1 MQPVWL
7 RVGISPNVGSDLPAP
22 QRSCCSL
29 MQPVWLRV
37 GISPNVGSACSLFP
51 TRCASLRVRLIL
63 AQRQRGPAG
72 AGAPACG
79 ALGRRAG
86 RLAAE
91 GRTGWAEARAGLAV
105 REREGE
111 EKERSG
117 DGAD

>member
-37 GISPNVGSACSLFP
+37 GISPNVGSGRSLFP

-79 ALGRRAG
+79 AFTAGGRDQTGGLITAPRTPG
-86 RLAAE
+86 RLHVTQ
-91 GRTGWAEARAGLAV
+91 R
-105 REREGE
+105 
-111 EKERSG
+111 
-117 DGAD
+117 